1 MALPAQGQKKQNAP
15 ASAPRSSQPILRGK
29 QKRYNASHSSSLHAW
44 RRYNQTPSI
53 NRGTTTARRMEASRP
68 ASYSFTATRSLWSI
82 LMDSASQMLHSMWV
96 TFWLTCA
103 QADFGTSEQVCANG
117 LRQQEKFSSPR
128 IARPCLN
135 VA

>member
-29 QKRYNASHSSSLHAW
+29 QQRYNASHNSSLHAW
-44 RRYNQTPSI
+44 RHYNQIPI
-53 NRGTTTARRMEASRP
+53 AQRMEASRP
-68 ASYSFTATRSLWSI
+68 ASYSFTATRYLSSI
-82 LMDSASQMLHSMWV
+82 LMDFASQMLRSTWV

-117 LRQQEKFSSPR
+117 LRQQGKFSSPR